1 MKTEDNENYEAHCW
15 PGQSSWPDYT
25 RNEVRELWAQQFLL
39 ENYRDTSEDVF
50 IWNDMNE
57 PAVFGGPEN
66 TMPKTNL
73 HMEGVEHRDIHNL
86 YGMFMQRATSEGLML
101 RNQEQRP
108 FVLSRAFY
116 AGTQRY
122 GAIWTGDNTAKW
134 EFLEASVPMCLSVAL
149 GGISFCGSDVGG
161 FFGEPSAELM
171 VRWYQIGAFSPF
183 FRSHAH
189 IETKRREPW
198 VFGKEALD
206 NIRYSLQ
213 LRYRLLPY
221 WYTLFYEYSTL
232 GTPVIQ
238 AMFLQYPDDP
248 STYRLENQYH
258 VGDALMV
265 VSISGPAQ
273 KSVGVYMPA
282 ARWYDLHTHKEV
294 TSTGRIE
301 VETQERYVPA
311 FIKGGNIVPMQER
324 PRRSSQMM
332 KKDPFTLVVALGEDF
347 SANGKLFVDDGNSFG
362 YKQGEYLEGIME
374 FKDDRL
380 RYSVAH
386 PWGAENTVE
395 KIVILGLKKEPVH
408 VSAESSCIHED
419 VGFYV
424 NDGVVT
430 VKLPKVKINESWTLT
445 LIY

>member
-1 MKTEDNENYEAHCW
+1 
-15 PGQSSWPDYT
+15 
-25 RNEVRELWAQQFLL
+25 
-39 ENYRDTSEDVF
+39 
-50 IWNDMNE
+50 
-57 PAVFGGPEN
+57 
-66 TMPKTNL
+66 
-73 HMEGVEHRDIHNL
+73 
-86 YGMFMQRATSEGLML
+86 
-101 RNQEQRP
+101 
-108 FVLSRAFY
+108 
-116 AGTQRY
+116 
-122 GAIWTGDNTAKW
+122 
-134 EFLEASVPMCLSVAL
+134 
-149 GGISFCGSDVGG
+149 
-161 FFGEPSAELM
+161 
-171 VRWYQIGAFSPF
+171 
-183 FRSHAH
+183 
-189 IETKRREPW
+189 
-198 VFGKEALD
+198 
-206 NIRYSLQ
+206 
-213 LRYRLLPY
+213 
-221 WYTLFYEYSTL
+221 
-232 GTPVIQ
+232 
-238 AMFLQYPDDP
+238 MFLQYPDDP

-332 KKDPFTLVVALGEDF
+332 KKDPFTLVVALGEDC